1 METKILT
8 PKQAAINDMRAA
20 GLDVSV
26 LALRRTV
33 IVVEVEEYIYR
44 SIDDGRILNGGKR
57 IKKTVLSTIQ

>member
-1 METKILT
+1 M
-8 PKQAAINDMRAA
+8 KQKLSPREAAIADMRAA

-57 IKKTVLSTIQ
+57 IKKTVLSII

>member
-1 METKILT
+1 MK
-8 PKQAAINDMRAA
+8 AA

-57 IKKTVLSTIQ
+57 IKKTVLSII